1 MAFSPAVCLEGAQAE
16 NKPDTAVKKHSAA
29 EVHVCVSVYFG
40 WSVWGFL
47 LVFFSH
53 ELSHGCKQSH

>member
-47 LVFFSH
+47 LLFS
-53 ELSHGCKQSH
+53 LS